1 MKTETKKI
9 EKKNY
14 SAPIK
19 LKLLITIVDR
29 SKADYYV
36 DLLQD
41 FEINMQMITYGS
53 GTANSEMLTYLGL
66 PNTQKAVIFSIV
78 KEEKIPKIKDKLEE
92 KFKKIKNGKGIA
104 YTISLSSV
112 IGVAI
117 YQFMCN
123 SKMKKEDN

>member
-1 MKTETKKI
+1 MKA
-9 EKKNY
+9 EKKKVEKKKY

-19 LKLLITIVDR
+19 LKLLITIVER

-36 DLLQD
+36 DFLQD
-41 FEINMQMITYGS
+41 FEVNMQMITYGS

-66 PNTQKAVIFSIV
+66 PDTQKAVIFSIV
-78 KEEKIPKIKDKLEE
+78 KEEKMSKIKEKLQE
-92 KFKKIKNGKGIA
+92 KFKKIRNGKGIA

-123 SKMKKEDN
+123 NKMKKEEN